1 MPAMVQLS
9 IAGDAGSRIQ
19 ASACI
24 WGDRAGFTLTVRTLH
39 DWYPYATAEARGIS
53 SDGGT
58 LYDLYGD
65 MSYLQLLYNAVNNV
79 SGQPQLAL
87 HLVGSIESDE
97 CITGVAGYSSD
108 SSWPFRA
115 EKVVFAPHRFKWR
128 TALGAQGDIADDSE
142 AAAEY
147 ASAVQDVTA
156 DAIGHGSIILRGID
170 RTYNVGDAIS
180 NTRGREVN
188 LRIGGRE
195 IADAETFAPVVI
207 AVVWNFQSGAVK
219 TELVLESPLLQVSR

>member
-1 MPAMVQLS
+1 MFARSSP
-9 IAGDAGSRIQ
+9 
-19 ASACI
+19 
-24 WGDRAGFTLTVRTLH
+24 RAGARRVNFTLTRDGVRES
-39 DWYPYATAEARGIS
+39 PPRPE
-53 SDGGT
+53 
-58 LYDLYGD
+58 
-65 MSYLQLLYNAVNNV
+65 
-79 SGQPQLAL
+79 
-87 HLVGSIESDE
+87 GSIRLTMRS
-97 CITGVAGYSSD
+97 
-108 SSWPFRA
+108 R
-115 EKVVFAPHRFKWR
+115 
-128 TALGAQGDIADDSE
+128 LIADDSD
-142 AAAEY
+142 AAAAY

-219 TELVLESPLLQVSR
+219 TELVLESPLLQVTR